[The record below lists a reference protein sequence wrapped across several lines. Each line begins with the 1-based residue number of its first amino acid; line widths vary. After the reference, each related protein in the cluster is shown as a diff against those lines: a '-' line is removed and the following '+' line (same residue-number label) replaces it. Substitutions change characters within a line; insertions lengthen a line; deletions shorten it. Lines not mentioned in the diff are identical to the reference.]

1 MRHTIR
7 PGCPRTR
14 AFLSHRTASPPAA
27 RQSGQALIFG
37 MFLLVIVAVLTFYQ
51 FSTGQV
57 TTARMRLVNATDA
70 AAYSA
75 GLWRARAFNY
85 YAYSNRAI
93 IFNEVAIAQTATLV
107 SYAGFIT
114 QAVKNLETVSRVIPP
129 LNAYLRAVERVVTNL
144 NKALRIMSAVE
155 VAGRSAYIHAL
166 AVSQDVIWGTTNGYV
181 LNQLTNEVMK
191 KTDEHFHGY
200 LIRGTLGEQM
210 TRNHSDEDR
219 SRLKDLVQRSLD
231 EYSVNRG
238 LTLRILGTKDVL
250 VWRGQTEMIRDHDT
264 NAMDRWQ
271 SYDTLSIHHRRWRHK
286 RRTRE
291 AMPLA
296 WSGVEIAKDPKQSM
310 DRLNGQASSQKHD
323 NGRAYRLI
331 DRSGFWSARAYLGL
345 PAVRDLDE
353 NSKAM
358 RENNRFPTDKVT
370 VIGVIQKKNTINT
383 ADQTGLGAGR
393 LKLKDAFADFHGDAA
408 MVAMSSAQVYFRRP
422 PGGNERV
429 EYASMYSPYWQVRLV
444 GVDAHERGMVGALGT
459 LWR

>member
-7 PGCPRTR
+7 PGCPHTR
-14 AFLSHRTASPPAA
+14 AVLFHRTVSPPAA

-93 IFNEVAIAQTATLV
+93 IFNEVAIAQTATLN
-107 SYAGFIT
+107 SYAGFMTLVT
-114 QAVKNLETVSRVIPP
+114 QRVRNYTRLIPGLGKFIESAYQVVNH
-129 LNAYLRAVERVVTNL
+129 LNQ
-144 NKALRIMSAVE
+144 ALHIMSAVE

-166 AVSQDVIWGTTNGYV
+166 AASQDAIWSTTNAFV
-181 LNQLTNEVMK
+181 LNQLTNEVMR
-191 KTDEHFHGY
+191 KTDESFHGY
-200 LIRGTLGEQM
+200 LIRGTLGEGM
-210 TRNHSDEDR
+210 TSNYSKDDR

-231 EYSVNRG
+231 EYSTNRSIDIN
-238 LTLRILGTKDVL
+238 LWALNKYFR
-250 VWRGQTEMIRDHDT
+250 WRGQTEMIRDHDT
-264 NAMDRWQ
+264 NDLDRWQ
-271 SYDTLSIHHRRWRHK
+271 AYDTLSIHERRGRLFGSMRERHVIG
-286 RRTRE
+286 
-291 AMPLA
+291 

-310 DRLNGQASSQKHD
+310 DRLSLQASSQKTD
-323 NGRAYRLI
+323 NGRAYRRI
-331 DRSGFWSARAYLGL
+331 DRSGFWSTGTYLGL
-345 PAVRDLDE
+345 PSVRDLDE
-353 NSKAM
+353 KSKAM
-358 RENNRFPTDKVT
+358 QENSRFPTDKVT
-370 VIGVIQKKNTINT
+370 VIGVIKKKNTINT

-393 LKLKDAFADFHGDAA
+393 LKLKDSFADFRGDAA

-444 GVDAHERGMVGALGT
+444 GVDEHERGMVGALGT

>member
-14 AFLSHRTASPPAA
+14 AFLSHRTASPRAA

-37 MFLLVIVAVLTFYQ
+37 MFLLVIVAVMTFYQ

-114 QAVKNLETVSRVIPP
+114 QAVKNLETVSRALPP
-129 LNAYLRAVERVVTNL
+129 LNAYLRAIERVVTNL

-166 AVSQDVIWGTTNGYV
+166 AVSQDVIWGTTTAFV

-191 KTDEHFHGY
+191 KTDERFHGY
-200 LIRGTLGEQM
+200 LVRGTLGEQM
-210 TRNHSDEDR
+210 TRNHGDEDR
-219 SRLKDLVQRSLD
+219 NRLKDLVQRSLD

-358 RENNRFPTDKVT
+358 RENSRFPTDKVT

-444 GVDAHERGMVGALGT
+444 GVDAQERALAGALGT
-459 LWR
+459 IGR

>member
-1 MRHTIR
+1 MIL
-7 PGCPRTR
+7 G
-14 AFLSHRTASPPAA
+14 AAVYFLWSKEEAKKFQEKYGQFTYYSPEYEPVY
-27 RQSGQALIFG
+27 S
-37 MFLLVIVAVLTFYQ
+37 FLE
-51 FSTGQV
+51 
-57 TTARMRLVNATDA
+57 NDK
-70 AAYSA
+70 
-75 GLWRARAFNY
+75 
-85 YAYSNRAI
+85 
-93 IFNEVAIAQTATLV
+93 AIA
-107 SYAGFIT
+107 Y
-114 QAVKNLETVSRVIPP
+114 NW
-129 LNAYLRAVERVVTNL
+129 NVVNSEEQE
-144 NKALRIMSAVE
+144 N
-155 VAGRSAYIHAL
+155 
-166 AVSQDVIWGTTNGYV
+166 
-181 LNQLTNEVMK
+181 MK
-191 KTDEHFHGY
+191 KAKSYIDPEYNVIREFDSGY
-200 LIRGTLGEQM
+200 FVNSYM
-210 TRNHSDEDR
+210 K
-219 SRLKDLVQRSLD
+219 LKAKSLD

-238 LTLRILGTKDVL
+238 LKVWIPGTMDWM

-271 SYDTLSIHHRRWRHK
+271 SYDTLSVHHRRPFHRL
-286 RRTRE
+286 RE
-291 AMPLA
+291 TMPLA

-323 NGRAYRLI
+323 NGTAYRLI

>member
-7 PGCPRTR
+7 PGCPHTR
-14 AFLSHRTASPPAA
+14 AVLFHRTVSPPAA

-200 LIRGTLGEQM
+200 LIRGTLGD
-210 TRNHSDEDR
+210 H
-219 SRLKDLVQRSLD
+219 
-231 EYSVNRG
+231 SVNRG
-238 LTLRILGTKDVL
+238 LKVWIPGTMDWM

-264 NAMDRWQ
+264 TAMDRWQ
-271 SYDTLSIHHRRWRHK
+271 SYDTLSVHHK
-286 RRTRE
+286 RPFHRLRE
-291 AMPLA
+291 TMPLA

-323 NGRAYRLI
+323 NGNAYRLI

-358 RENNRFPTDKVT
+358 RENSRFPTDKVT

-393 LKLKDAFADFHGDAA
+393 LKLKDAFADFRGDAA

-422 PGGNERV
+422 PGGNERL

-444 GVDAHERGMVGALGT
+444 GVDAQERVMAGALGT
-459 LWR
+459 LGR

>member
-7 PGCPRTR
+7 PGCSRTR
-14 AFLSHRTASPPAA
+14 AFSSRRSGRRPAA

-200 LIRGTLGEQM
+200 LIRGTLGDQM
-210 TRNHSDEDR
+210 TRNHGDEDR

-358 RENNRFPTDKVT
+358 RENSRFPTDKVT

-393 LKLKDAFADFHGDAA
+393 LKLKDAFADFRRDAA

-444 GVDAHERGMVGALGT
+444 GVDAQERAMAGALGT
-459 LWR
+459 LGR

>member
-7 PGCPRTR
+7 PGCSRTR
-14 AFLSHRTASPPAA
+14 AFSSRRSGRRPAA

-51 FSTGQV
+51 FSNGQV

-191 KTDEHFHGY
+191 KTDERFHGY
-200 LIRGTLGEQM
+200 LIRGTLGDQL
-210 TRNHSDEDR
+210 TRNHGDEDR

-271 SYDTLSIHHRRWRHK
+271 SYDTLSIHHRRWWHK

-323 NGRAYRLI
+323 NGNAYRLI

-353 NSKAM
+353 NGKAM
-358 RENNRFPTDKVT
+358 RENSRFPTDKVT

-393 LKLKDAFADFHGDAA
+393 LKLKDTFADFRGDAA

-444 GVDAHERGMVGALGT
+444 GVDAQERVMAGALGT
-459 LWR
+459 IGR